1 MTKKIK
7 EKDLNLQTI
16 NAEDWLHV
24 QDRNMDYI
32 KILADKYEN
41 LSRLYTLSKD
51 NFSGVVFK
59 DVRLDTEYDLNYLF
73 NKDGIGIFQFMLS
86 RQMNS
91 YYDEIKKWV
100 ENNKPDFFPK

>member
-7 EKDLNLQTI
+7 EKKIDLQKI
-16 NAEDWLHV
+16 EAHPYLHV

-41 LSRLYTLSKD
+41 LSRLYTLTKD
-51 NFSGVVFK
+51 NFNKVIFK
-59 DVRLDTEYDLNYLF
+59 DEELNEEYDLNYLF
-73 NKDGIGIFQFMLS
+73 NKDGIGMFQFMLS

-91 YYDEIKKWV
+91 YYDEIKQWV
-100 ENNKPDFFPK
+100 ENDKPDFFPK

>member
-1 MTKKIK
+1 MTKKIQK
-7 EKDLNLQTI
+7 KDLNLQSI
-16 NAEDWLHV
+16 KAENYLHV

-51 NFSGVVFK
+51 NFNKVIFK
-59 DVRLDTEYDLNYLF
+59 DEELNEEYDLNYLF
-73 NKDGIGIFQFMLS
+73 NKDGLGMFQFMLS

-91 YYDEIKKWV
+91 YYDEIKQWI
-100 ENNKPDFFPK
+100 ENDKPDFFPK

>member
-1 MTKKIK
+1 MTKKIQK
-7 EKDLNLQTI
+7 KDLNLQSI
-16 NAEDWLHV
+16 KAENYLHV

-51 NFSGVVFK
+51 NFNKVIFK
-59 DVRLDTEYDLNYLF
+59 DEELNEEYDLNYLF
-73 NKDGIGIFQFMLS
+73 NKDGIGMFQFLLT

-91 YYDEIKKWV
+91 YYDEIKQWI